1 MNTPLYEWGFYVL
14 VPLLAVVLIFGW
26 LLYAARGKRD
36 ISLNL
41 SGFGVSLQLT
51 SNNKGGSAQPN
62 E

>member
-1 MNTPLYEWGFYVL
+1 MPSHLYEWGFYIL
-14 VPLLAVVLIFGW
+14 IPIFAVVLIFGW

-51 SNNKGGSAQPN
+51 SNDKEGSVKPN